1 MYLLIT
7 KNMNLDNIN
16 MEQVSSMLGGVMKY
30 SADVVPNIIGAI
42 LTLWIGFK
50 VVNMINRMVQTIMK
64 KNDWDPMLESFI
76 SSLIAII
83 LKILV
88 IVSAAGIIGVET
100 SSFVALLA
108 AA

>member
-1 MYLLIT
+1 
-7 KNMNLDNIN
+7 MNLDNIN
-16 MEQVSSMLGGVMKY
+16 MDQVSSILDGVMKY
-30 SADVVPNIIGAI
+30 SSDVVPSIIGAI
-42 LTLWIGFK
+42 ATLWIGFK
-50 VVNMINRMVQTIMK
+50 VVNMINKMVATVME

-88 IVSAAGIIGVET
+88 IVSAAGMIGVET

>member
-1 MYLLIT
+1 MD
-7 KNMNLDNIN
+7 K
-16 MEQVSSMLGGVMKY
+16 VSTLVDGAISY
-30 SADVVPNIIGAI
+30 SSVVIPNIIAAI
-42 LTLWIGFK
+42 LVLWIGFK
-50 VVNMINRMVQTIMK
+50 IVNMINRMVATIMD

-88 IVSAAGIIGVET
+88 IISAAGMIGVET
-100 SSFVALLA
+100 SSFIAMLA